1 MKREYWGD
9 EEKHTKEIEELQ
21 DEDSSEDDEVEGEH
35 SEAEELREGSQSD
48 DEFRQF
54 KKAKIEELYGEDV
67 ATEAFKIEEA
77 IKEAIGEGQSESE
90 DNEDDG
96 IAEIDEVEM
105 ENARVAG
112 QKRQNEIVKNVDFI
126 LDETLL
132 WAVKSIWKVMEGRRN
147 NDETVQQTLQ
157 RLNLERKKKTKRKD
171 RKRSLQNK
179 INITER
185 NPAKII
191 DLNNSTLDEQIAV
204 VVDAVDILEKNKN
217 FEDILDW
224 TRNEVFES
232 RGFIKSYNRSQDSTW

>member
-9 EEKHTKEIEELQ
+9 EEKHDKEIEELQ

-35 SEAEELREGSQSD
+35 SEAEESREGSQSD

-105 ENARVAG
+105 ENARVAE

-171 RKRSLQNK
+171 RKRSLQDK
-179 INITER
+179 ISITER

-204 VVDAVDILEKNKN
+204 VVDAVDILEKNRN

>member
-9 EEKHTKEIEELQ
+9 EEKHDKEIEELQ

-35 SEAEELREGSQSD
+35 SEAEESREGSQSD

-204 VVDAVDILEKNKN
+204 VVDAVDILEKNRN